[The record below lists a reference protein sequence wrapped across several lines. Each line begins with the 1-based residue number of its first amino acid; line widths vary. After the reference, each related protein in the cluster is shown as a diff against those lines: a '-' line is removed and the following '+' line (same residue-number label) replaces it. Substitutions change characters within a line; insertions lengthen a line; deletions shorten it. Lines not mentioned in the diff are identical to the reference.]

1 LAGTIDEPRGTP
13 CKEAGKVDKHITV
26 VAALHIGYGILSLLI
41 GLAVWIGMVGI
52 GFLSADPEAISVLSF
67 IGTLIGLF
75 LIMVSVPEIVG
86 GIWLLKHRPWARI
99 LLMIMAVLE
108 LIRIPLGTALG
119 VYTIWVL
126 VQDDTKRIL
135 ETAGD
140 STQRSS

>member
-1 LAGTIDEPRGTP
+1 M
-13 CKEAGKVDKHITV
+13 DKHITV

-41 GLAVWIGMVGI
+41 GLGVWIGMVGI

-86 GIWLLKHRPWARI
+86 GVWLLRHRPWARI

-135 ETAGD
+135 EGAGD
-140 STQRSS
+140 STQRAS